1 MNVDWRDWLPYR
13 IDVGPEVPV
22 VQWCRTGGR
31 RLTEPFFEQDLHHHM
46 TRPFN
51 RAFDL
56 RSPLEDVAAALD
68 DGSVLTPTAFI
79 FHLGRCGSTLVA
91 RMLAADPANRVLSEP
106 GPFDSV
112 LRAPLRRPIDEPTY
126 LRWLRS
132 ALGCMSRPAPGEH
145 RLFVKLDC
153 WAVMA
158 ADHLARAFPDVP
170 WLVVYRDPV
179 EVLVSMLEQKPL
191 TLLPLMVPSELFGIP
206 LSDALA
212 MPDEVYG
219 ARVLGCLLEQFG
231 RIAPRSHLIAY
242 PDLPGALWPWLD
254 ELGIEPPD
262 DVRRA
267 MQAVTARHA
276 KTPDLTFRPDAAA
289 KQAAATPDLRAAVA
303 DSAAAAF
310 AQLEEVRGRRDQPPE
325 PPPVGA
331 LC

>member
-13 IDVGPEVPV
+13 IDIAPEVPV

-46 TRPFN
+46 ARPLN
-51 RAFDL
+51 RAVDL
-56 RSPLEDVAAALD
+56 RSGLDDAAATLEAHP
-68 DGSVLTPTAFI
+68 GLAPTAFV
-79 FHLGRCGSTLVA
+79 FHLGRCGSTLIA

-112 LRAPLRRPIDEPTY
+112 LRAPLQRPVDEPTY
-126 LRWLRS
+126 HAWLQT
-132 ALGCMSRPAPGEH
+132 ALGCMSRPAAGEH

-158 ADHLARAFPDVP
+158 ADHLAAAFPDVP

-179 EVLVSMLEQKPL
+179 EVLVSMLDQKPL

-206 LSDALA
+206 LHEALS

-219 ARVLGCLLEQFG
+219 ARVLGCLLEQFV
-231 RIAPRSHLIAY
+231 RIAPRAHLIAY
-242 PDLPGALWPWLD
+242 PGLPDALWPWLD
-254 ELGIEPPD
+254 DLGIEPDD
-262 DVRRA
+262 DVRQA

-276 KTPDLTFRPDAAA
+276 KAPDLAFRPDAAA
-289 KQAAATPDLRAAVA
+289 KQAAATPALREAV
-303 DSAAAAF
+303 AAAAAPAF
-310 AQLEEVRGRRDQPPE
+310 ARLEEIRG
-325 PPPVGA
+325 
-331 LC
+331 